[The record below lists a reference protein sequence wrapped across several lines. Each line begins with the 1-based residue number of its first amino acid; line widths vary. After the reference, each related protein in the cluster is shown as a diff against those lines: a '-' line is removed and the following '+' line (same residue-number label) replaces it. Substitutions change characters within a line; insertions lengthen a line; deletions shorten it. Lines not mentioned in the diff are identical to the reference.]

1 MLRIRALVLLFLCC
15 GYARAQDEQ
24 VLFSPEDRIIFDRLI
39 QEADVEGSASLGE
52 VIVAAGREL
61 LNTPYVAGTLEVHSP
76 EILIVNL
83 RGLDCTTF
91 VENVLVVAAMSE
103 EGQKEWDTYL
113 RQLERLRYRDGI
125 RRGYPSRL
133 HYFTDW
139 IRNNA
144 KKGLVED
151 ITQSLGGLP
160 LEKRID
166 FMGTH
171 PDLYPALSSEAALE
185 AVQKVEQELSEQVT
199 YILPR
204 EEVSEVENQI
214 QNGDIIALATSIDG
228 LDVTHTG
235 FAFRKDNGRLHLLHA
250 STRGSVEISK
260 APLADYLQGVKGNTG
275 IIVVRPL
282 ESRD

>member
-1 MLRIRALVLLFLCC
+1 MLRIRALVLLFLCF

-235 FAFRKDNGRLHLLHA
+235 FAFRKANGRLHLLHA

>member
-1 MLRIRALVLLFLCC
+1 MLRIRALVLLFLCF

-39 QEADVEGSASLGE
+39 QQADVEGSASLGE

-91 VENVLVVAAMSE
+91 VENVMVVAAMCE
-103 EGQKEWDTYL
+103 EGQEEWDTYL

>member
-1 MLRIRALVLLFLCC
+1 MLRIRALVLLFLCF

>member
-1 MLRIRALVLLFLCC
+1 MLRIRALVLLFLCF

-91 VENVLVVAAMSE
+91 VENVLVVAAMFE

>member
-1 MLRIRALVLLFLCC
+1 MLKTFVLALFFLCF
-15 GYARAQDEQ
+15 GYAGAQEEQ
-24 VLFSPEDRIIFDRLI
+24 VLFLPEDQVVFDRLI
-39 QEADVEGSASLGE
+39 HSGEGEESGPIGE
-52 VIVAAGREL
+52 VIVATGQKL

-91 VENVLVVAAMSE
+91 VENVLVVSGMLQD
-103 EGQKEWDTYL
+103 GQREWDTYL
-113 RQLERLRYRDGI
+113 RRLERLRYRDGI
-125 RRGYPSRL
+125 RNGYPSRL

-144 KKGLVED
+144 KKGLVGD
-151 ITQSLGGLP
+151 ITQGLGGLP

-166 FMGTH
+166 FMGSH
-171 PDLYPALSSEAALE
+171 PDLYPALSSEAALK
-185 AVQKVEQELSEQVT
+185 AVQKVEQALSEQVI
-199 YILPR
+199 YVLPR
-204 EEVSEVENQI
+204 EEVSKVENQI

-235 FAFRKDNGRLHLLHA
+235 LAFRKDNGRVHLLHA

-260 APLADYLQGVKGNTG
+260 APLSEYLQGVKGNTG

-282 ESRD
+282 EPID

>member
-1 MLRIRALVLLFLCC
+1 MLRIRALVLLFLCF

-39 QEADVEGSASLGE
+39 QETDVEGSASLGE

-171 PDLYPALSSEAALE
+171 PDLYPALSSEAVLE

-235 FAFRKDNGRLHLLHA
+235 FAFRKANGRLHLLHA

>member
-1 MLRIRALVLLFLCC
+1 MLRIRALVLLFLCF

-39 QEADVEGSASLGE
+39 QEANVEGSASLGE

>member
-1 MLRIRALVLLFLCC
+1 MLRICTLFLFFLCF
-15 GYARAQDEQ
+15 GYAQAQAGG
-24 VLFSPEDRIIFDRLI
+24 VLFLPEDQAIFNHLI
-39 QEADVEGSASLGE
+39 HSGEGEESGQIGE
-52 VIVAAGREL
+52 VIVATGQKL
-61 LNTPYVAGTLEVHSP
+61 LNTPYVAGTLEAHSP

-91 VENVLVVAAMSE
+91 IENVLVVSSMRKD
-103 EGQKEWDTYL
+103 GQKEWDKYL
-113 RQLERLRYRDGI
+113 GRLERLRYRDGLLE
-125 RRGYPSRL
+125 GYPSRL

-151 ITQSLGGLP
+151 ITKSLGGLP

-171 PDLYPALSSEAALE
+171 PDLYPALSSQAALKSI
-185 AVQKVEQELSEQVT
+185 QKVERELSEQVT
-199 YILPR
+199 YVLPR
-204 EEVSEVENQI
+204 EEVSKVENQI
-214 QNGDIIALATSIDG
+214 ENGDIIALATSIDG

-235 FAFRKDNGRLHLLHA
+235 FAYRKENGRLHLLHA
-250 STRGSVEISK
+250 STRGSVEISE
-260 APLADYLQGVKGNTG
+260 APLAEYLQGVKGNTG

-282 ESRD
+282 GPRD

>member
-1 MLRIRALVLLFLCC
+1 MLRIRALVLLFLCF

-24 VLFSPEDRIIFDRLI
+24 VLFSPEDSIIFDRLI

-235 FAFRKDNGRLHLLHA
+235 FAFRKDNGHLHLLHA